1 MWAWLY
7 NDVTVVRTVIISPS
21 FPSLPSSPP
30 FFPPSSLHSFSS
42 FPSPSLSS
50 LPLLSSSPSSFFYLP
65 PFLHSLSSP
74 PLLPPSFVSFPS
86 VELLLLLKWRL
97 GKRDLKVVLTN
108 VMCIRGEEVVKFL
121 QDTLDCLFDIL
132 STDSNKY
139 GELVFDALVRI
150 AMP

>member
-1 MWAWLY
+1 MWGWLY
-7 NDVTVVRTVIISPS
+7 NDVVRTVIISPS

-42 FPSPSLSS
+42 FSSPSLSS
-50 LPLLSSSPSSFFYLP
+50 LPLLSSPL
-65 PFLHSLSSP
+65 
-74 PLLPPSFVSFPS
+74 LLPPSFISLPS

>member
-7 NDVTVVRTVIISPS
+7 NDVVRTVIISPS
-21 FPSLPSSPP
+21 FPPSPP
-30 FFPPSSLHSFSS
+30 FLSPLLLPPLIFLL
-42 FPSPSLSS
+42 PSPSSNLLL
-50 LPLLSSSPSSFFYLP
+50 LPPPSPS
-65 PFLHSLSSP
+65 LHSLSSP